1 MQSAFDHLDVKRLYS
16 KLINHYIL
24 LLINII
30 IITVINFAKAL
41 L

>member
-1 MQSAFDHLDVKRLYS
+1 MQSAFDHLYVKRLYS

-30 IITVINFAKAL
+30 IITVINFA
-41 L
+41 